1 LWNRALERYRE
12 ELEEVDDREILA
24 GPGSLDDLV
33 NYAKTI
39 EPLVPSERTALTTF
53 NRLKPIL
60 KFVDDFSAVIAV
72 CFGVDARLT
81 AFFGGSIR
89 LIITP
94 ASSAGETLQNALD
107 MLEELSLTLPR
118 FRQYEET
125 LPIDKNFENALLDV
139 YTEIICFYARSI
151 HFFRS
156 HPHLPLCRTAWKDF
170 QGDFE
175 RTVKLDKRMSA
186 AVEKEADFARMKV
199 DDYKYGEVLK
209 LLRSLKDSKMT
220 DDSIVK
226 CYHIPPSSITSP
238 RFFRRQA
245 DLQAV
250 RQALDP
256 SESVDILKSY
266 AVYGMGGV
274 GKTQLALHYAQASKR
289 TFDSV
294 LWIAAGNLMSMEQSF
309 EDVAQAP
316 GLVQTKND
324 PADALPAT
332 LRVKNWLAAS
342 GMFFEEENSV
352 FAGC

>member
-1 LWNRALERYRE
+1 LERYRE
-12 ELEEVDDREILA
+12 ELEGADDREILG
-24 GPGSLDDLV
+24 GPASLDDLV

-39 EPLVPSERTALTTF
+39 EPLVPSERTALTSL

-72 CFGVDARLT
+72 CFGADAKLT
-81 AFFGGSIR
+81 AFVWGSIR
-89 LIITP
+89 LIITL

-107 MLEELSLTLPR
+107 MLEELSLALPR

-151 HFFRS
+151 YFFRS
-156 HPHLPLCRTAWKDF
+156 HPHLPLRRTAWKNF

-175 RTVKLDKRMSA
+175 RTVKRLKRMSA

-199 DDYKYGEVLK
+199 DDYKYGEVLQ
-209 LLRSLKDSKMT
+209 LLKNLKDNKIT
-220 DDSIVK
+220 DDSAVQ
-226 CYHIPPSSITSP
+226 CYHIPLSSSTSS
-238 RFFRRQA
+238 RFYGRQD

-256 SESVDILKSY
+256 SESVDILRSY

-274 GKTQLALHYAQASKR
+274 GKTQLALHYAQASKKA
-289 TFDSV
+289 FDTI
-294 LWIAAGNLMSMEQSF
+294 LWIAAENTMSMEQSF
-309 EDVAQAP
+309 KDVAQAL
-316 GLVQTKND
+316 GLIQTKND
-324 PADALPAT
+324 PADALGAT
-332 LRVKNWLAAS
+332 LRVKNWLADS
-342 GMFFEEENSV
+342 RMSFEEKIPVIE
-352 FAGC
+352 GC